1 MTRRAL
7 RSSHCHAAGRGH
19 AARVFSQAE
28 TSISRRGST
37 NRALSFW
44 RSAPTPCR
52 PICDFKRRPI
62 KRCHFVET
70 IPKVERGSRWLSKGR
85 SIVVIAI
92 AGQILEEMDIR
103 KMALDDR
110 VSGRWINFTEKRR
123 SFTILLGS
131 YDSNRYIG
139 FGKKWI
145 FIRWCW
151 IIVATIVEQILMGNI
166 YIYIEGKAVLH

>member
-1 MTRRAL
+1 MTRRSL

-37 NRALSFW
+37 NRVLSFW
-44 RSAPTPCR
+44 RSAPTPC

-110 VSGRWINFTEKRR
+110 VSDRWINFMEKRR
-123 SFTILLGS
+123 SFTILLDS
-131 YDSNRYIG
+131 YDGNCYIG
-139 FGKKWI
+139 FGKKLI
-145 FIRWCW
+145 IIRWRW
-151 IIVATIVEQILMGNI
+151 IIVATILGQILMGNI
-166 YIYIEGKAVLH
+166 YRRESSIALD